1 MNRKWIIVGSIAS
14 AAGLGLFLLSRRRQD
29 TVEEAELPAP
39 AAPPQLTEQQKQV
52 WLESYR
58 RNRRRKLREARR
70 ILTGMRQG
78 LSAAQ
83 VQAREQQCQADFNR
97 SCAAQ
102 LVWAKE
108 EAELLERGITGGA
121 AEVARITRG
130 LFG

>member
-1 MNRKWIIVGSIAS
+1 MNRKWIILGSIAS
-14 AAGLGLFLLSRRRQD
+14 AAGVGLFLLTRRRQD
-29 TVEEAELPAP
+29 SVEEAELPAP
-39 AAPPQLTEQQKQV
+39 PAPPQLTEQDKQT
-52 WLESYR
+52 WRETYR

-83 VQAREQQCQADFNR
+83 VSAQEQQCQADFDR

-102 LVWAKE
+102 LVWAQE
-108 EAELLERGITGGA
+108 EAKLREQGLTGGA
-121 AEVARITRG
+121 AEVERITRG